1 MIIFFFLMNLVFLN
15 SAPIIGIVTMPS
27 DFPDRYS
34 PSQYSYF
41 GAAYVKYL
49 ESAGGKVIPIL
60 YDYDDL
66 TLFSLLNKINGV
78 LIPGGDASL
87 WENEAKMEGFSQFT
101 KTIMK
106 IINWAIDQNE
116 KGNFF
121 PIWGTCLGYEVMIMS
136 ISMNDKVLGHFNS
149 SNHHGNLSFLE
160 RDSRMYKNLDEGIK
174 EYSKIKAPAFLW
186 HHYGKSYDSFINNEI
201 LNDNFNILTTTRD
214 FNDNTFVSSIEHKR
228 YPFYATQYH
237 PEVAI
242 FMHGKKVNANHEK
255 EAILLSQHLANFFLD
270 ECKKNRNHF
279 NNEEEE
285 KKYLIYKYAPES
297 YLDNFY
303 EQAYLIPRIQN
314 KRKVKFLGN

>member
-1 MIIFFFLMNLVFLN
+1 MIN
-15 SAPIIGIVTMPS
+15 SVISNSSPVIGIVTMPS
-27 DFPDRYS
+27 DFPEQYP
-34 PSQYSYF
+34 PSQFSYF

-49 ESAGGKVIPIL
+49 ESAGGKIIPIL

-66 TLFSLLNKINGV
+66 TLFSLLSKINGI

-87 WENEAKMEGFSQFT
+87 WENEEKMEGFSQFT

-106 IINWAIDQNE
+106 IVNWAIDQNE
-116 KGNFF
+116 KGKFF

-136 ISMNDKVLGHFNS
+136 ISKNDKVLGYFNS

-160 RDSRMYKNLDEGIK
+160 GDSRMYKNLDEEIK
-174 EYSKIKAPAFLW
+174 DYAGRKAPAYLW
-186 HHYGKSYDSFINNEI
+186 HRYGKSFDSFKADEI
-201 LNDNFNILTTTRD
+201 LNENFNILTTTKD
-214 FNDNTFVSSIEHKR
+214 FNGALFISSIEHKR

-242 FMHGKKVNANHEK
+242 FMHGANVNANHEK

-270 ECKKNRNHF
+270 ECRKNSNRF

-285 KKYLIYKYAPES
+285 KLFLIYKYAPKF
-297 YLDNFY
+297 YLDDFY
-303 EQAYLIPRIQN
+303 EQAYLMEKAQ
-314 KRKVKFLGN
+314 KETKLKFLES